1 MDEWQWAE
9 KQVEE
14 TIKRR
19 EKKELSDQK
28 FAAEEILKRALAP
41 GLWSELKSL
50 MKSRVES
57 FGGALGEEGV
67 LVWSTPKANRVVI
80 KVKDGTSQIEAFFEL
95 ERFRLVLQ
103 MTYATAEYGVQ
114 IENGEAVFAESGQA
128 QTAEAI
134 AERFVEDIIKYC

>member
-19 EKKELSDQK
+19 EMKELADRK
-28 FAAEEILKRALAP
+28 MAAEEALKRVLAP

-57 FGGALGEEGV
+57 FGEALGEQDILE
-67 LVWSTPKANRVVI
+67 WSTPKANRVVI
-80 KVKDGTSQIEAFFEL
+80 KVKDGTSQIEAIFEL

-114 IENGEAVFAESGQA
+114 IEDGEAVFAERGEA
-128 QTAEAI
+128 HTAEAI

>member
-19 EKKELSDQK
+19 EKKELADRK
-28 FAAEEILKRALAP
+28 MAAENTLKRALAP

-57 FGGALGEEGV
+57 FGEALGERDV

-114 IENGEAVFAESGQA
+114 IENGEAVFAERGEVH
-128 QTAEAI
+128 TAEAI

>member
-19 EKKELSDQK
+19 EKKEVAERK
-28 FAAEEILKRALAP
+28 FAAEETLKRVLAP
-41 GLWSELKSL
+41 DLWSELKLL

-57 FGGALGEEGV
+57 FGAALGEQDV
-67 LVWSTPKANRVVI
+67 LVWSTPKTNRVVI
-80 KVKDGTSQIEAFFEL
+80 KVKDGASQIEAIFEL

-103 MTYATAEYGVQ
+103 MTYTTAEYGVE
-114 IENGEAVFAESGQA
+114 IENGEAVFAERGEVH
-128 QTAEAI
+128 TVEAI

>member
-19 EKKELSDQK
+19 EMKELADRK
-28 FAAEEILKRALAP
+28 VAAEETLKRALAP

-57 FGGALGEEGV
+57 FGAALGEQGV
-67 LVWSTPKANRVVI
+67 LVWSTPKANRVVV
-80 KVKDGTSQIEAFFEL
+80 KVKDGTSRIEAFFEL

-103 MTYATAEYGVQ
+103 MTYTTVEYGVQ
-114 IENGEAVFAESGQA
+114 IENGEAVFAERGEVH
-128 QTAEAI
+128 TAEAI

>member
-19 EKKELSDQK
+19 EKKELADQK
-28 FAAEEILKRALAP
+28 MAAEETLKGALAP
-41 GLWSELKSL
+41 DLWSELKSL

-57 FGGALGEEGV
+57 FGTALGEQDV
-67 LVWSTPKANRVVI
+67 LVWSSPKPNRVLI

-103 MTYATAEYGVQ
+103 MTYTTAEYGVQ
-114 IENGEAVFAESGQA
+114 IENGEAVFAERGEVH
-128 QTAEAI
+128 TAEAI

>member
-1 MDEWQWAE
+1 MEEWEWTE

-14 TIKRR
+14 TVKRR

-57 FGGALGEEGV
+57 FGMALGEQDF
-67 LVWSTPKANRVVI
+67 LVCSTPKPNRVVI
-80 KVKDGTSQIEAFFEL
+80 KVKDWTSQIEAFFEL

-103 MTYATAEYGVQ
+103 MTYTTTEYGVQ
-114 IENGEAVFAESGQA
+114 IENGEAVFAERGEA
-128 QTAEAI
+128 HTAEAI